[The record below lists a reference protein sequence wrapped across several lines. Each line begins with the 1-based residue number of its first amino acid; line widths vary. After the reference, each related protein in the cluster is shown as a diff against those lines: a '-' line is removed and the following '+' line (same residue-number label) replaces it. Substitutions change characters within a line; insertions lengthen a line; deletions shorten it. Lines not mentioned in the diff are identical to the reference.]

1 MYTVLYVNYIS
12 IKLEKNNKIFEYVYV
27 LCGVFFAP
35 VLKFV
40 LITFPHFICF
50 HRKYHLPT

>member
-40 LITFPHFICF
+40 LIPFPHFICF

>member
-40 LITFPHFICF
+40 LIAFPHFICF